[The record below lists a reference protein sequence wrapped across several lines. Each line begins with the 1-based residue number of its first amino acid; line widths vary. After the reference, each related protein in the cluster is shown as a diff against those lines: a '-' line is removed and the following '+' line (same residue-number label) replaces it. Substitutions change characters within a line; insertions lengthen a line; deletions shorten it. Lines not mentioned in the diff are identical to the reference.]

1 MLLISLLFRKSKELK
16 TDIRSLDL
24 VDIKKFCQEN
34 NMKPYV
40 SNQVYSWLWNNFSSS
55 FSQMSNL
62 SKSNREIFN
71 ENFSINKITQDF
83 EERSDDGTIKMR
95 FKLYDGNFVEG
106 VLIPQNTRMTACI
119 SSQVGC
125 SLSCKFCATGTMGR
139 TRNLSA
145 GEIYDQVVAI
155 ANKCK
160 EVYNLPLT
168 NIVYMGMGEPLLNY
182 RNVIKSINFI
192 TSSEGLEMSYKRV
205 TLSTSG
211 IAKMIKRLADD
222 NVKVNLALSLH
233 AASEELRNSIMPI
246 GGSNS
251 LDDIRDAL
259 KYYFSKTKRKVTYE
273 YVLLNEVNDSIKDAE
288 NLYKFTKHI
297 PSKVNLIEYNTVDG
311 LGFDRSSDKN
321 TDLFM
326 NYLDAKRVNVGLRRS
341 RGKDINA
348 ACGQLANKK

>member
-1 MLLISLLFRKSKELK
+1 MLLISLLFRKRKELK

-71 ENFSINKITQDF
+71 ENFSINKITEDF

-182 RNVIKSINFI
+182 RNVIKSIHFI

>member
-1 MLLISLLFRKSKELK
+1 MLLISLLFRKRKELK

-71 ENFSINKITQDF
+71 ENFSINKITEDF

-182 RNVIKSINFI
+182 RNVIKSIHFI
-192 TSSEGLEMSYKRV
+192 TSSEGLETSYKRV

>member
-1 MLLISLLFRKSKELK
+1 MLLISLLFRKRKELK
-16 TDIRSLDL
+16 TDIRSLDI

-40 SNQVYSWLWNNFSSS
+40 SNQVYSWLWNNSSSS

-71 ENFSINKITQDF
+71 ENFSINKITEDF

-106 VLIPQNTRMTACI
+106 VLIPQNKRMTACI

-182 RNVIKSINFI
+182 RNVIKSIHFI

-311 LGFDRSSDKN
+311 LDFDRSSDKN

>member
-1 MLLISLLFRKSKELK
+1 MLLISLLFRKRKELK
-16 TDIRSLDL
+16 TDIRSLDI

-40 SNQVYSWLWNNFSSS
+40 SNQVYSWLWNNSSSS
-55 FSQMSNL
+55 FYQMSNL

-71 ENFSINKITQDF
+71 ENFSINKITEDF
-83 EERSDDGTIKMR
+83 EERSDDGTIKIR

-106 VLIPQNTRMTACI
+106 VLIPQNKRMTACI

-182 RNVIKSINFI
+182 RNVIKSIHFI

>member
-71 ENFSINKITQDF
+71 ENFSINKITEDF

-168 NIVYMGMGEPLLNY
+168 NIVYMGMGEPILNY
-182 RNVIKSINFI
+182 RNVIKSIHFI

-233 AASEELRNSIMPI
+233 AASEEQRNSIMPI

-297 PSKVNLIEYNTVDG
+297 PSKVNLIEYNTVEG
-311 LGFDRSSDKN
+311 LDFDRSSDKN

>member
-1 MLLISLLFRKSKELK
+1 MK

-24 VDIKKFCQEN
+24 VDIQKFCHDN
-34 NMKPYV
+34 SMKPYV
-40 SNQVYSWLWNNFSSS
+40 SNQVYSWLWNNSCSS
-55 FSQMSNL
+55 FAEMSNL
-62 SKSNREIFN
+62 SKTNREIFN
-71 ENFSINKITQDF
+71 ENFSINKISEDF
-83 EERSDDGTIKMR
+83 EERSDDGTIKIR

-106 VLIPQNTRMTACI
+106 VLIPQDTRMTACI

-125 SLSCKFCATGTMGR
+125 SLSCKFCATGTIGR
-139 TRNLSA
+139 IRNLSA

-155 ANKCK
+155 TNKSK

-182 RNVIKSINFI
+182 KNVIKSIHFI

-233 AASEELRNSIMPI
+233 AASEEIRNNIMPI
-246 GGSNS
+246 GNSNS
-251 LDDIRDAL
+251 LNAIRDAL

-297 PSKVNLIEYNTVDG
+297 PSKVNLIEYNVVEG
-311 LGFDRSSDKN
+311 LDFHRSSEKKTN
-321 TDLFM
+321 LFI
-326 NYLDAKRVNVGLRRS
+326 NYLDERRVNVGLRRS